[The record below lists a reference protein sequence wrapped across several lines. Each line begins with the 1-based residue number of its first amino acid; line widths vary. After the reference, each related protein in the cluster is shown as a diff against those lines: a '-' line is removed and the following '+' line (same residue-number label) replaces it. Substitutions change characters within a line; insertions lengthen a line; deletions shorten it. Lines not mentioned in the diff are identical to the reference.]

1 MTPEQAAHETREA
14 IVRGTGRF
22 MMDPEAY
29 AHGQSLGFE
38 GMDFYLGG
46 RAGVLGDVPGDVA
59 AAALVF
65 FAPDTVCAMWE
76 RAGAVMSRAQAA
88 QAWADWGYTWARAH
102 FDADLD
108 WARLAD
114 LLGRIF
120 TTAPVAGAPLFAGWR
135 LLPAPDDPRART
147 IHGMNALRELRGA
160 LHGAAVLTVGLTP
173 HEASSVRTPQMG
185 AAFGWPEAVVDT
197 APLNERWSLAEAR
210 TDRMLGRHFGVLE
223 EHERKELVE
232 MLGATLS

>member
-38 GMDFYLGG
+38 GMDFYLAG
-46 RAGVLGDVPGDVA
+46 RAGVLGDVPGEVA

-65 FAPDTVCAMWE
+65 FAPDIVCAMWQ
-76 RAGAVMSRAQAA
+76 RAGAVMPRAQAA
-88 QAWADWGYTWARAH
+88 QAWADWGYMWARAH
-102 FDADLD
+102 FGADLD
-108 WARLAD
+108 WDRLAD
-114 LLGRIF
+114 LLARIVAA
-120 TTAPVAGAPLFAGWR
+120 APVAGAPLFAGWR
-135 LLPAPDDPRART
+135 LLPAPVDAKART
-147 IHGMNALRELRGA
+147 IYGMNALRELRGA

-173 HEASSVRTPQMG
+173 HEAISVRTPKMT
-185 AAFGWPEAVVDT
+185 AAFGWPEPVVDT

-210 TDRMLGRHFGVLE
+210 TDRMVGRHYTVLE
-223 EHERKELVE
+223 EHEREELVE
-232 MLGATLS
+232 MLGATLA